1 MQWLMALET
10 NSDPISA
17 CRLMNIFRRKGVSIV
32 TLTLAARPACPGRPE
47 GFSLMAL
54 VETPEADVEHLFNYL
69 RRTEGV
75 HHVTYYRHEPSG
87 NASFVFIDEDPAST
101 NVTRFLQTFP
111 ESKLIFASHGKYL
124 LEVPADRRPRPATA
138 DSGELQFVPFARVKT
153 TLAKPELVGAPAS

>member
-10 NSDPISA
+10 NGDPISI
-17 CRLMNIFRRKGVSIV
+17 CRLMNIFRRKGVSVV
-32 TLTLAARPACPGRPE
+32 TLTLAARPS

-54 VETPEADVEHLFNYL
+54 VETPEADVEHLFNFL

-75 HHVTYYRHEPSG
+75 DHVTYYRHEPSG

-101 NVTRFLQTFP
+101 NVARFLQTFP

-124 LEVPADRRPRPATA
+124 LEVPADRRIRPTTA
-138 DSGELQFVPFARVKT
+138 DSGELQFLPFARVKT

>member
-10 NSDPISA
+10 NSDPIST
-17 CRLMNIFRRKGVSIV
+17 CRLMNIFRRKGVSVV
-32 TLTLAARPACPGRPE
+32 TLTLAARPS

-54 VETPEADVEHLFNYL
+54 VETPEADVDHLFNFL

-75 HHVTYYRHEPSG
+75 DHVTYYRHEPSG
-87 NASFVFIDEDPAST
+87 NASFVFIDEDPAAT

-124 LEVPADRRPRPATA
+124 LEVPADRRPRPVTA
-138 DSGELQFVPFARVKT
+138 DSAELQFVPFARVKS
-153 TLAKPELVGAPAS
+153 TLAKPELVGAPTS